1 MRLGT
6 RSFMGFPV
14 FVCPILVSVSLEIP
28 ELVLVSV
35 LLCRRAK
42 TPPGYLSFFFRLGYG
57 IGLFA
62 QAIVCPYR

>member
-1 MRLGT
+1 M
-6 RSFMGFPV
+6 SFPV

-35 LLCRRAK
+35 SLCRRVK
-42 TPPGYLSFFFRLGYG
+42 TGIGFLCFSFCFLAG

-62 QAIVCPYR
+62 QAIDGHC